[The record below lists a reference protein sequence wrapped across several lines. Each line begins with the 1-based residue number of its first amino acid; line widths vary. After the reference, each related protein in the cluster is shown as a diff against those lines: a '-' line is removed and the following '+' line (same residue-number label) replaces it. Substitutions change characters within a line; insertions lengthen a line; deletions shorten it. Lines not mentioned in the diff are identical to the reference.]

1 MEFGSARCK
10 VMQRISF
17 MTVLWNIRKERN
29 MRYLKGKAVCVEV
42 FVEILKLMVASCSLV
57 CQFCPCFQVAQWI
70 DSGGIGG
77 NQPLLCNSGWWADSC
92 SLFVLLFWAGCAVF
106 CMTFLPSSCL
116 FVCLFS
122 MLFGAVCVEL
132 IAFDIFNGRHVCL
145 YLNKDPNEPLITNN
159 ALSQS

>member
-29 MRYLKGKAVCVEV
+29 MRYSKGKAVCVEV
-42 FVEILKLMVASCSLV
+42 LVEILKLMVASCSLA

-70 DSGGIGG
+70 ESGGIGG
-77 NQPLLCNSGWWADSC
+77 NQPSVCNSGWWADSC
-92 SLFVLLFWAGCAVF
+92 SLFVLLFWAGCAVLYGL
-106 CMTFLPSSCL
+106 LP
-116 FVCLFS
+116 VCLIS
-122 MLFGAVCVEL
+122 MLFGALCVEL
-132 IAFDIFNGRHVCL
+132 IAFDVFNGSHVCL
-145 YLNKDPNEPLITNN
+145 YINKDPNEPLITNN